1 MGWYQRR
8 VHGAL
13 FLSETVMA
21 EATGQTYPAQ
31 CSSVKKGHYIV
42 IKDRPCKVIDTST
55 SKTGKHGHA
64 KVNMTALDIFTNK
77 KLEDSHPSTHN
88 VVVPVVVRSEYMVL
102 NITDDGFLSLLLD
115 NGQTKDDLRC
125 PDNEDGQKIREMF
138 DDGKEVIV
146 SVLAAMGIEEVKG
159 CKEGN

>member
-1 MGWYQRR
+1 MG
-8 VHGAL
+8 L

-88 VVVPVVVRSEYMVL
+88 VMVPVVVRSEYMVL
-102 NITDDGFLSLLLD
+102 SITDDGFLSLLLATD
-115 NGQTKDDLRC
+115 KPRMISDAPITRTDKRSVKCSMMERRLSSPFSLPWALRKSRAARKATKH
-125 PDNEDGQKIREMF
+125 
-138 DDGKEVIV
+138 
-146 SVLAAMGIEEVKG
+146 VLL
-159 CKEGN
+159 